1 CLDRAGF
8 AGADGATHHGAYDIA
23 YMRCLPNMIVSSPM
37 NESELRNLMYTAQ
50 EADNGP
56 FTIRYPRGEGVI
68 TEWKTPMKKVA
79 IGTGR
84 KLSNGS
90 DVAILSLGHI
100 GNLATEAITKLEAD
114 GIEVSHYDMRFVKPI
129 DEMLLHEVFGKF
141 TKIVTIEDGS
151 LMGGIGSAILEFMSE
166 NNYSAQVKR
175 LGIPD
180 RVIEH
185 GSQQELYKE
194 CSYDVDGI
202 YETVKEVVG
211 KKLSKEEKTQIG

>member
-1 CLDRAGF
+1 
-8 AGADGATHHGAYDIA
+8 
-23 YMRCLPNMIVSSPM
+23 MRCLPNMIVSSPM
-37 NESELRNLMYTAQ
+37 NESELMNLMYTAQ

-129 DEMLLHEVFGKF
+129 DEMLLHEVFGKLGQ
-141 TKIVTIEDGS
+141 KQYGS
-151 LMGGIGSAILEFMSE
+151 ILFAIFALELEVFPK
-166 NNYSAQVKR
+166 NGVKWR
-175 LGIPD
+175 FGPNSHL
-180 RVIEH
+180 
-185 GSQQELYKE
+185 K
-194 CSYDVDGI
+194 
-202 YETVKEVVG
+202 
-211 KKLSKEEKTQIG
+211 